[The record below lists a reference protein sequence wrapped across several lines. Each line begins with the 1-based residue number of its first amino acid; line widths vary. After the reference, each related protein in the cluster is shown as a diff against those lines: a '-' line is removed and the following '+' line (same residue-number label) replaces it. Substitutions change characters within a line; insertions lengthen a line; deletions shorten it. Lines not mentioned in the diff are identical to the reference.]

1 MSVLKKQ
8 IKKSPSLHNFQKIIR
23 YKLAIL
29 NIKNS
34 DHLVDI
40 HFKFL
45 AKQGFQ
51 NIELFK
57 KLFQNSNP
65 HSLNI
70 FETGSSANWGA
81 NSSLLFDAYV
91 KIFGGKFVTVDLR
104 NTANKYLNNRF
115 SKFSKSYVDDS
126 INFIKNTNQD
136 FLKRLDVVYLDSYDL
151 DINDPYP
158 SMEHGLK
165 EFLEID
171 KYISKDCLVAVDD
184 TPNEEAYNKYLKW
197 QSKSNEDTLPLNLIP
212 GKGSLILVHQV
223 MKNYELIY
231 QYYGIILRKK

>member
-8 IKKSPSLHNFQKIIR
+8 IKNFPSLHNFQKIIR

-65 HSLNI
+65 HSLN
-70 FETGSSANWGA
+70 A
-81 NSSLLFDAYV
+81 
-91 KIFGGKFVTVDLR
+91 R
-104 NTANKYLNNRF
+104 R
-115 SKFSKSYVDDS
+115 
-126 INFIKNTNQD
+126 Q
-136 FLKRLDVVYLDSYDL
+136 
-151 DINDPYP
+151 
-158 SMEHGLK
+158 
-165 EFLEID
+165 
-171 KYISKDCLVAVDD
+171 
-184 TPNEEAYNKYLKW
+184 
-197 QSKSNEDTLPLNLIP
+197 
-212 GKGSLILVHQV
+212 
-223 MKNYELIY
+223 
-231 QYYGIILRKK
+231 IILKKKLNMSVLKL